1 VDTFVTLH
9 QRHLVAVRVDPVQG
23 HFNPTYKI
31 EVFLED
37 GGQACRHEDDV
48 TLLRK
53 PADVGKNTPP
63 DCVPQL
69 VVVDTSA
76 GVERCCRVD
85 QEVVIYLTWGFVG
98 GKECFDFFENGIL
111 ALFSVHLTVH
121 QMHSSSIPN
130 ASIRSIQNCD
140 DTRALIFIID
150 ALRFTIYWL
159 FPESNTK

>member
-111 ALFSVHLTVH
+111 AHAEKAVEENNHAAGARWINC
-121 QMHSSSIPN
+121 SI
-130 ASIRSIQNCD
+130 ATSRSGISWMQ
-140 DTRALIFIID
+140 RSGV
-150 ALRFTIYWL
+150 R
-159 FPESNTK
+159 